1 MTQKYAHY
9 QLEDF
14 VQDDSF
20 VRWVTHPDAD
30 SERFW
35 AQVVEAYP
43 YQQETIRKA
52 SLAVQQL
59 AFASR
64 ETFLAGDVDEI
75 WEKVAAGLDGEVT
88 SMEPSIRRMHWGV
101 WVAAASVLLIIS
113 LGWWYQPLVKSGPT
127 MYQGLVKEA
136 GSGLVE
142 VVNRQQ
148 RPMIVRFP
156 DGSTA
161 QLAQNSRL
169 SYSRSFSGPQREVFL
184 SGEAFFKVSKDP
196 ARPFLVYA
204 NELVTKVLGT
214 SFGVKAFDKDQEVL
228 VSVRTGRV
236 SVYEHQATGHADP
249 ETTGIVLVP
258 NQKAVY
264 RREEGRLSRTL
275 VENPAVVIV
284 EESGKQALTF
294 SETPVTQIFKAI
306 EQAYGVDIV
315 YDEEVLQT
323 CLLTTTLGDES
334 LYQKLAVVCKGID
347 ASYKVVDAQIVITSQ
362 GCK

>member
-1 MTQKYAHY
+1 MTQKYAQY

-14 VQDDSF
+14 VQDDPF
-20 VRWVTHPDAD
+20 VHWVNHPDAGSD
-30 SERFW
+30 YFW
-35 AQVVEAYP
+35 EQVLEAYP

-52 SLAVQQL
+52 IRTVQQL
-59 AFASR
+59 TLASR
-64 ETFLAGDVDEI
+64 EPFPAGDVNEI
-75 WEKVAAGLDGEVT
+75 WEKVAAGLELEA
-88 SMEPSIRRMHWGV
+88 SPAEPVVRRLSWWS
-101 WVAAASVLLIIS
+101 WVAAASVLLIVG
-113 LGWWYQPLVKSGPT
+113 LGWWYQPRVKSGPT
-127 MYQGLVKEA
+127 VYQGLVKEA
-136 GSGLVE
+136 GTGLVE
-142 VVNRQQ
+142 VVNHQP
-148 RPMIVRFP
+148 RPMTVRFP

-161 QLAQNSRL
+161 QLGKNSRL
-169 SYSRSFSGPQREVFL
+169 SYSKSFSGRQREVFL
-184 SGEAFFKVSKDP
+184 SGEAFFKVTKDP

-214 SFGVKAFDKDQEVL
+214 SFGVKAFDKGQEVQ

-258 NQKAVY
+258 NQQAVY

-275 VENPAVVIV
+275 VENPAVVT
-284 EESGKQALTF
+284 ENKGTQSPSF
-294 SETPVTQIFKAI
+294 NETPVSHIFKII
-306 EQAYGVDIV
+306 ERTYGVDIV

-334 LYQKLAVVCKGID
+334 LHEKLAIVCKGIG

-362 GCK
+362 GCR